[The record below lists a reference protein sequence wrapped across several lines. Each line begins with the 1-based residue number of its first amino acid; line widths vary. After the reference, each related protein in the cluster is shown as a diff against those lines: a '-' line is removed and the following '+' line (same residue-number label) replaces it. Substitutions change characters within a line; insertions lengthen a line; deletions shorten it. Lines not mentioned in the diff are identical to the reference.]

1 MTTGF
6 PHFKLPPLLQRL
18 LRLALGVCSTSCG
31 GGNPT
36 PDSELAQ
43 LRSVDL
49 LRERN
54 RFAKEVMTEVRDRR
68 QRKREADE
76 ADEPG
81 DPAGL
86 TIIGRAP
93 EPRSLLAA
101 PQQEAAP

>member
-1 MTTGF
+1 MITGISKF
-6 PHFKLPPLLQRL
+6 RLPPPLQRL
-18 LRLALGVCSTSCG
+18 LRRLALGVCSTSCG

-76 ADEPG
+76 AG

-86 TIIGRAP
+86 TIIGPAP
-93 EPRSLLAA
+93 EPQGLRAVPQQGAA
-101 PQQEAAP
+101 P